1 MDLLIFSNQEYY
13 PEYHDWRLFST
24 QCKLHPEAKVTSYLY
39 GHSKNLRNSLKFLL
53 ALQRV
58 VFFVTFRLCWQHCK
72 LLGDPEW
79 PQLEMR
85 TGFFPLEDTNYMYP
99 PYSTARTKVW
109 YFQWY
114 FGTAASHKWK
124 SQWKWKSKNRTKNNA
139 QTYRSF
145 FKPQERIT
153 LKWIYCFVNFLLLS
167 ILCSLIVISLRGM
180 DPWLCLESSFPE
192 VSCQTNILCWGGQV
206 LWKSDHVNLWERRRF
221 LRLEEK
227 RKRESRQKC
236 DGVLI
241 QKCIFPFKCILMNCL
256 EGFVFIPI

>member
-114 FGTAASHKWK
+114 FGTAASHKRK
-124 SQWKWKSKNRTKNNA
+124 SQWKWKLKNRTKNNA
-139 QTYRSF
+139 RTYRSF

-167 ILCSLIVISLRGM
+167 ILCSLIVISCVEWTHGYVWKVLSLKFLAKPIFSAEADRFYGKVTM
-180 DPWLCLESSFPE
+180 LTCGRE
-192 VSCQTNILCWGGQV
+192 GG
-206 LWKSDHVNLWERRRF
+206 F
-221 LRLEEK
+221 
-227 RKRESRQKC
+227 
-236 DGVLI
+236 
-241 QKCIFPFKCILMNCL
+241 
-256 EGFVFIPI
+256 